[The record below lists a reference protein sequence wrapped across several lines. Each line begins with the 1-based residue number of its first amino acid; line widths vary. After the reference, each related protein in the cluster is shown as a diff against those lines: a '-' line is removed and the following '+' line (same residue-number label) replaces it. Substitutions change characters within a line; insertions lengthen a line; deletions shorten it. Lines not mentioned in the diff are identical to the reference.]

1 MNLNLIAA
9 AEQATPLLMESAKNG
24 TLNEELFMDILKMQ
38 RAALSDADWVTL
50 LVTLLAM
57 TPNQDSQVFEP
68 IEAARTQLQTAYQE
82 RMGEVM
88 SGLVRVGSSA
98 EHREWLAEAELCLEQ
113 FERVSVW
120 LQTLPPAASSPAAA
134 QSSAA

>member
-38 RAALSDADWVTL
+38 RAALSDADWLML

-57 TPNQDSQVFEP
+57 TPNPVAVP
-68 IEAARTQLQTAYQE
+68 LARIA
-82 RMGEVM
+82 
-88 SGLVRVGSSA
+88 SA
-98 EHREWLAEAELCLEQ
+98 
-113 FERVSVW
+113 
-120 LQTLPPAASSPAAA
+120 PAAA
-134 QSSAA
+134 PLAHGLGLGVQQ